1 MAPTRTRPVSYLEL
15 VKTVGKHE
23 DSVRRA
29 VLHLFSWNQADVGGF
44 CGRMHTPGYQGFL
57 CGTGLFEMLNGQTEG
72 QHLARVVALCLS
84 GYLSVVL
91 WLVRVC

>member
-1 MAPTRTRPVSYLEL
+1 
-15 VKTVGKHE
+15 
-23 DSVRRA
+23 
-29 VLHLFSWNQADVGGF
+29 
-44 CGRMHTPGYQGFL
+44 MHTPGYQGFL
-57 CGTGLFEMLNGQTEG
+57 WGTGLFEMLNGQTGG